1 MTGPAPRLAS
11 SVASPSGT
19 GLLERLLAV
28 VRPSFR
34 ADVLVFEAADAVF
47 GGAVCL
53 VTDCARAARSQGLC
67 QGHHLRWKADGG
79 PDVTVFAAS
88 TDPRWR
94 RQQPNTRC
102 RVDGCGYGVAADRMC
117 VLHDTSLSQVG
128 LHRCTHSLH
137 DRSVHQP

>member
-94 RQQPNTRC
+94 RQQPNTGC
-102 RVDGCGYGVAADRMC
+102 RVDGDGYASQRTGCVCCTSSGGGAPGVPICRPG
-117 VLHDTSLSQVG
+117 SWI
-128 LHRCTHSLH
+128 R
-137 DRSVHQP
+137 RP